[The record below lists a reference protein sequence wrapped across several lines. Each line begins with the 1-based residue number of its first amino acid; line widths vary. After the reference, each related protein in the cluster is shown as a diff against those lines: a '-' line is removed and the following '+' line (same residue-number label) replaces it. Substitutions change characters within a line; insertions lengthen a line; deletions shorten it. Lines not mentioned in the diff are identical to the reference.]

1 MLIFFFFNAKIWGSA
16 LSLENSRSVRYLL
29 ISSCNIAKWPFDWIK
44 HLTDLFTHTIWA
56 YFEQLNLQH
65 TKISKR
71 KCDHISRHVL
81 QFVCFPV
88 WNFWVSIGMCKSH
101 DLSLSFALHSMK
113 SWHWIYKQ
121 FKVKLVF
128 LLQSMSFHHFS
139 GNCVEIIFKF
149 FSIWTKWNGKEIKIL
164 KFSKKK
170 TFIYLF
176 IFKVYCSAFE
186 CKQVRSENWKCC
198 RVIMMMGV
206 CLREY
211 GCEQPCAHQW
221 AGPRSLFVA
230 THGLVWCVVSL
241 VSFPLSPWACFAVVL
256 FWFELFCSACVSLWQ
271 ATPRVILN
279 LIVSNSLHSCV
290 LHFHF
295 LCSSFVVSQACLQ
308 WSAAN

>member
-1 MLIFFFFNAKIWGSA
+1 M
-16 LSLENSRSVRYLL
+16 
-29 ISSCNIAKWPFDWIK
+29 
-44 HLTDLFTHTIWA
+44 
-56 YFEQLNLQH
+56 
-65 TKISKR
+65 
-71 KCDHISRHVL
+71 
-81 QFVCFPV
+81 
-88 WNFWVSIGMCKSH
+88 
-101 DLSLSFALHSMK
+101 
-113 SWHWIYKQ
+113 
-121 FKVKLVF
+121 
-128 LLQSMSFHHFS
+128 
-139 GNCVEIIFKF
+139 
-149 FSIWTKWNGKEIKIL
+149 
-164 KFSKKK
+164 
-170 TFIYLF
+170 
-176 IFKVYCSAFE
+176 YCSAFE

-211 GCEQPCAHQW
+211 GSEQPCAHQW

-295 LCSSFVVSQACLQ
+295 FFAPVLLWAKPVYNGPQPTNNPPPPPPPVLC
-308 WSAAN
+308 